1 MAKGESRQAIH
12 DVDSQEGIE
21 EDQGGITKNPI
32 QKIKM
37 KGTMGSN
44 LFIQLSCYEY
54 KILKAFLFKKIKSKK
69 QFPGYSLTKSDNYYL
84 AQLLEKI
91 LKDQRCWTKDERAIE
106 EWKEENPQR
115 NKVSRL

>member
-1 MAKGESRQAIH
+1 
-12 DVDSQEGIE
+12 
-21 EDQGGITKNPI
+21 
-32 QKIKM
+32 M
-37 KGTMGSN
+37 KGTMGNS

-54 KILKAFLFKKIKSKK
+54 KILKAFLFKKIPSKK

-106 EWKEENPQR
+106 EWEEYAEETAKILKSEKKES
-115 NKVSRL
+115 K